1 MKRNYGRK
9 NRTKGMQ
16 IIENVCAHFNTT
28 LDDLCGSNKM
38 PSLNIYRQI
47 AFYLLHEEADYT
59 SKDAV
64 AAFGM
69 TSSSEAGRGIKRIQT
84 MIQHD
89 YKGKREIIVAFFR
102 EYGYCRELWEG
113 KEAA

>member
-69 TSSSEAGRGIKRIQT
+69 TSSSEAGRGNNCSIFQGIRLLPGV
-84 MIQHD
+84 MGR
-89 YKGKREIIVAFFR
+89 KGSGIGVF
-102 EYGYCRELWEG
+102 YLP
-113 KEAA
+113 